1 MSYGDTKFLETEEF
15 GVDINFEGGNDKN
28 FPIGLLYVD
37 FLQDNNVFAGF
48 GEFTP
53 TKELGTQRDI
63 ASHLDIKIYYE
74 ETIEG
79 DDELVLTDLIVQ
91 ECDES

>member
-63 ASHLDIKIYYE
+63 ASHLDIKIFKEE

-79 DDELVLTDLIVQ
+79 DNELI
-91 ECDES
+91 